1 MQKTA
6 LVLGFGL
13 AAPAL
18 HAQIPVAPQTKDHG
32 VAASTNAGIKSQE
45 LLAPSKSVVE
55 LANKVGTFDD
65 PKALTNFYRNNEARF
80 SAARAELEKI
90 LSQGY
95 GMKLSS
101 YIQALDS
108 GAALPAIDPAAAE
121 PLALLSTITSVQ
133 GIVSEDFELSK
144 TSGRYAAASLKLD
157 PTNTRAIIQRVR
169 QNRVALKMASSFKGK
184 ALLAVDSGQ
193 RTKFSLLN
201 QRVTQE
207 LDTYLKSISP
217 EARNSGFGK
226 SLASDLAEFRLKKY

>member
-1 MQKTA
+1 
-6 LVLGFGL
+6 
-13 AAPAL
+13 
-18 HAQIPVAPQTKDHG
+18 
-32 VAASTNAGIKSQE
+32 
-45 LLAPSKSVVE
+45 VE

-65 PKALTNFYRNNEARF
+65 PKALTNFSRNNEARF

-101 YIQALDS
+101 YIQALDT
-108 GAALPAIDPAAAE
+108 GNTLPAIDPAAAE

-193 RTKFSLLN
+193 RAKFSLLN

-217 EARNSGFGK
+217 EARNSGFAK